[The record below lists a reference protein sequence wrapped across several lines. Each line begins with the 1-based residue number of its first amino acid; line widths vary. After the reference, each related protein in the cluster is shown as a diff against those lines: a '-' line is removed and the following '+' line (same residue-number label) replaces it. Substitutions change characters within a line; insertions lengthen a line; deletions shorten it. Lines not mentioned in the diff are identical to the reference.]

1 MGNTGMHGDAKG
13 CIGMHSI
20 GTQGRMPGAML
31 TECDEI
37 IFGNT
42 LCKLINMIGLSNTSI
57 QT

>member
-1 MGNTGMHGDAKG
+1 MGHTGMH
-13 CIGMHSI
+13 SS
-20 GTQGRMPGAML
+20 GTQCRMPGAML

-57 QT
+57 QM